1 MLAEPRVERIG
12 SLVTGEWNPD
22 IQLVE
27 LHKEM
32 GKFWSTMGFTD
43 KSKKMVIP
51 RGGIISNG
59 NKHS

>member
-1 MLAEPRVERIG
+1 MIGKQRDNNVLHIQTLYIDVKYYRG

-32 GKFWSTMGFTD
+32 
-43 KSKKMVIP
+43 V
-51 RGGIISNG
+51 
-59 NKHS
+59 